1 MPLTRRTALLFL
13 ILAACLAACS
23 SGPRKRV
30 FPPSASVQQLA
41 ILDGNDGWKLQFRV
55 QNFSN
60 VPHTISA
67 LRVQILIEG
76 EAAATLERK
85 PNLIVGPQGAD
96 IEEFVF
102 APSIPAQ
109 TRLAAALADGRSVR
123 YELLGDLESSAPDKR
138 RDSLRFEG
146 QLWPV
151 PGLPGVL
158 R

>member
-1 MPLTRRTALLFL
+1 MLLTRRTALLFL
-13 ILAACLAACS
+13 ILATCLAACS

-41 ILDGNDGWKLQFRV
+41 ILEDNGGWQLQLRV

-60 VPHTISA
+60 VPHTISSI
-67 LRVQILIEG
+67 RMKVLIEG
-76 EAAATLERK
+76 EAATTLDRK

-96 IEEFVF
+96 IEDFVF

-123 YELLGDLESSAPDKR
+123 YELVGDLESSAPDKR
-138 RDSLRFEG
+138 RDSVRFEG

>member
-1 MPLTRRTALLFL
+1 MPLAHRTALLFL
-13 ILAACLAACS
+13 AFAACLAACS

-30 FPPSASVQQLA
+30 FPPNASVQQLA
-41 ILDGNDGWKLQFRV
+41 ILEGNGGWKLQLRL

-67 LRVQILIEG
+67 IRAQLLIEG
-76 EAAATLERK
+76 EAAATLERA
-85 PNLIVGPQGAD
+85 PNLVVGPQGAD
-96 IEEFVF
+96 IEEFVL

-109 TRLAAALADGRSVR
+109 TRMAAALADGRSVR
-123 YELLGDLESSAPDKR
+123 YELRGDLESSAPDKR

>member
-1 MPLTRRTALLFL
+1 
-13 ILAACLAACS
+13 
-23 SGPRKRV
+23 
-30 FPPSASVQQLA
+30 PPSASVQQLA
-41 ILDGNDGWKLQFRV
+41 ILDGNDSWKLQFRV

>member
-1 MPLTRRTALLFL
+1 MPASRRAALLCL

-23 SGPRKRV
+23 GGPPKRV
-30 FPPSASVQQLA
+30 YPPSASVQELS
-41 ILDGNDGWKLQFRV
+41 ILEGNGGWKLNLRM

-67 LRVQILIEG
+67 IKAQFLIEG
-76 EAAATLERK
+76 EVAATLDRA
-85 PNLIVGPQGAD
+85 PNLIISPQGAD
-96 IEEFVF
+96 IEEFSF
-102 APSIPAQ
+102 SPSISAQ
-109 TRLAAALADGRSVR
+109 THMAAALADGRSVR
-123 YELLGDLESSAPDKR
+123 YELRGDLESSAPDKR
-138 RDSLRFEG
+138 RDSLKFEG